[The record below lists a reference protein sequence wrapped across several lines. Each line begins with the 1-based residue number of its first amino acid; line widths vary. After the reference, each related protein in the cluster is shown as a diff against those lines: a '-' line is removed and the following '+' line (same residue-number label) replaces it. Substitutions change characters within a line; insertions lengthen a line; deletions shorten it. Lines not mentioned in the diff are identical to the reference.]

1 MKKTWRQKLFSA
13 NNDEVDTKAVL
24 SVAAMVIAIGMYLA
38 YGIKGLLIE
47 WNMPA
52 AIRDITVA
60 LIIGGA
66 ATAGSTLLNQKLG
79 VGPCN
84 PTVASPTSPPTISHP
99 ADLPPEEGPAG

>member
-24 SVAAMVIAIGMYLA
+24 SVVAFAIAIGMYLA
-38 YGIKGLLIE
+38 YGIKGLLLQ
-47 WNMPA
+47 WDMPA
-52 AIRDITVA
+52 SIRDITVA

-79 VGPCN
+79 VGPCSSPSVP
-84 PTVASPTSPPTISHP
+84 PTPTISHP
-99 ADLPPEEGPAG
+99 ADLPTEDGPAG